1 MTILGL
7 PELYQTLASVGL
19 KKGQIRALLP
29 DWWED
34 GIATSESG
42 AWEFAI
48 LVSRRLSLDATLLA
62 SGKIAPVGSVSH
74 TAFKHRSN
82 IDSSRYQAGAMIAA
96 ALAESVIAAMNR
108 PFITPPTNT
117 HALREW
123 IFQNGNAAV
132 DFESLLNFCWAHGI
146 PVIPLPHLPIGIRK
160 MDGAIFRVHDR
171 PAIIISRRNDSK
183 AWLSF
188 ILAHELGHF
197 CLGHLDADSS
207 IIDVDLKNST
217 TLSAEGHH
225 DDDENQADQFALD
238 ILGGDLAE
246 KIISEWSPRTSGVD
260 IAVLARKNATQAHSS
275 AGHLVL
281 RHAYR
286 TKRWPEAHI
295 ALNFLHEDVD
305 AQTLLVHVLSNHLN
319 LSLLGSD
326 LQELVTSVTGV
337 TSDV

>member
-1 MTILGL
+1 MAILRL
-7 PELYQTLASVGL
+7 PELYQALAGIGL

-34 GIATSESG
+34 KIASSESG
-42 AWEFAI
+42 AWEFAMLI
-48 LVSRRLSLDATLLA
+48 ARRLSLDATLLA
-62 SGKIAPVGSVSH
+62 IGTISPIGSVSN

-82 IDSSRYQAGAMIAA
+82 LDSSQYQAGAMIGA
-96 ALAESVIAAMNR
+96 ALAESVLAAMER
-108 PFITPPTNT
+108 PFKAPPIDSNII
-117 HALREW
+117 REM
-123 IFQNGNAAV
+123 IFQNGNAGI
-132 DFESLLNFCWAHGI
+132 DFEALLTFCWNHGI

-188 ILAHELGHF
+188 ILAHELAHF
-197 CLGHLDADSS
+197 CLGHLDEDSS

-217 TLSAEGHH
+217 TLSAEGHN
-225 DDDENQADQFALD
+225 DDDERDADRFALD

-246 KIISEWSPRTSGVD
+246 NVISTWNPRSSGVEL
-260 IAVLARKNATQAHSS
+260 AVLARQGTTQAKSS

-286 TKRWPEAHI
+286 TKRWPEAQI
-295 ALNFLHEDVD
+295 ALNFLHEDFD
-305 AQTLLVHVLSNHLN
+305 AQTLLINVLSEQID
-319 LSLLGSD
+319 LSVLGSD
-326 LQELVTSVTGV
+326 LQDMVTSVTGV
-337 TSDV
+337 VAHA

>member
-1 MTILGL
+1 MAILRL

-34 GIATSESG
+34 RIATSESG
-42 AWEFAI
+42 TWEFAM
-48 LVSRRLSLDATLLA
+48 LVARRLSLDATLLA
-62 SGKIAPVGSVSH
+62 IGKISPVGSVSH

-82 IDSSRYQAGAMIAA
+82 VDSSQYQAGAMIAA
-96 ALAESVIAAMNR
+96 ALAESVIAAMDR
-108 PFITPPTNT
+108 PFIAPPTDT
-117 HALREW
+117 HAIREK
-123 IFQNGNAAV
+123 ILQDGDAVV
-132 DFESLLNFCWAHGI
+132 DFEALLHFCWVHGI

-160 MDGAIFRVHDR
+160 MDGAIFRVHGR
-171 PAIIISRRNDSK
+171 PSIIISRRNDSK

-197 CLGHLDADSS
+197 CLGHLNEDSS

-217 TLSAEGHH
+217 TLNAEGHH

-238 ILGGDLAE
+238 VLGGELAE
-246 KIISEWSPRTSGVD
+246 EIISGWHPRSNGVE
-260 IAVLARKNATQAHSS
+260 IAVLARQNAARARSS
-275 AGHLVL
+275 AGHLAL

-286 TKRWPEAHI
+286 TKRWPEAHT
-295 ALNFLHEDVD
+295 ALNFLHEDLD
-305 AQTLLVHVLSNHLN
+305 AQTLLANVLSDNLN

-326 LQELVTSVTGV
+326 LQDLVTSVTGV
-337 TSDV
+337 TANV